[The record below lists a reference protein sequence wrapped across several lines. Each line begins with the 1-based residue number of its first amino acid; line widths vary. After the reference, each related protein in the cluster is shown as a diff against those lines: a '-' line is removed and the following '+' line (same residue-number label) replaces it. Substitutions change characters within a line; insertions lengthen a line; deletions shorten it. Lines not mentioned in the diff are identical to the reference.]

1 MLPLADSLSY
11 ECRKLHFEGIYA
23 IFGGVEMLSHKVVVI
38 LQVWYEAN
46 LAQYEANL
54 APIWPL
60 RCPLRP
66 MRPRPPLVLLASI
79 WANYWQA
86 WKMVSFWPENKFQ
99 SLILARTT
107 VANIKLRSVILAV
120 WAHCSRHWLI
130 LAKFCLERYCKKSAG
145 ALPTRVSPFFQL
157 QRLLF
162 TGCRSN
168 TLMPRNQQ
176 SNKQSVLLVLVVH
189 LAWHTY

>member
-1 MLPLADSLSY
+1 MNVASYILKVFTRYFFLGGGKKYWATKLLSFY
-11 ECRKLHFEGIYA
+11 KYDMRQIWPNMRQIWPRYD
-23 IFGGVEMLSHKVVVI
+23 LSDVRYGRCAQD
-38 LQVWYEAN
+38 LLLSSWP
-46 LAQYEANL
+46 QYE
-54 APIWPL
+54 PITGRL
-60 RCPLRP
+60 G
-66 MRPRPPLVLLASI
+66 
-79 WANYWQA
+79 
-86 WKMVSFWPENKFQ
+86 KMVSFWPENKFL